1 MFHDSWPNRPLT
13 SKERVGHNDGGLKF
27 ATLKN
32 LKTRST
38 RGLWSAFQSFAK
50 AAKAHHPVSATEPP
64 RSRQPDLL
72 QAWACSLP
80 TRTLETLMNYIIYH
94 HIIISSYYI
103 KYHQTT
109 SFCQGKFWINL
120 FKVLSHGNPTS
131 GRALGSNRPTSLYE
145 HFKHLWQFWTRSW
158 PWPAPSMRHH
168 LATQKNFY
176 WKYWNDKCFSRP
188 LHIPQDPESKGGFTV
203 YTSHCGFT
211 LATIVLRGSLR
222 HI

>member
-13 SKERVGHNDGGLKF
+13 AKERVGHNDGGLKF
-27 ATLKN
+27 AA

-50 AAKAHHPVSATEPP
+50 AAKAHRPVSATEPP

-94 HIIISSYYI
+94 HIIIIITSNIIKLPHSARESSE
-103 KYHQTT
+103 
-109 SFCQGKFWINL
+109 SLSLKFWVMEIRPRVVHL
-120 FKVLSHGNPTS
+120 DPTALRRS
-131 GRALGSNRPTSLYE
+131 TNTLNTCDSFGR
-145 HFKHLWQFWTRSW
+145 TRSW

-168 LATQKNFY
+168 LATQKNFCKLKILE
-176 WKYWNDKCFSRP
+176 W
-188 LHIPQDPESKGGFTV
+188 
-203 YTSHCGFT
+203 
-211 LATIVLRGSLR
+211 
-222 HI
+222 